1 MMIAIKSEGLF
12 RTFMEFIF
20 VLFLRVCGVSQDI
33 FMLSFFD
40 ELLRCYRQCLGRERQ
55 GCVLHYWS
63 KFSEFILS
71 YIKWVVADVVGNA

>member
-1 MMIAIKSEGLF
+1 MMIAIESEGLF

-55 GCVLHYWS
+55 GWGAFGGSGCQKGSFYW
-63 KFSEFILS
+63 I
-71 YIKWVVADVVGNA
+71 